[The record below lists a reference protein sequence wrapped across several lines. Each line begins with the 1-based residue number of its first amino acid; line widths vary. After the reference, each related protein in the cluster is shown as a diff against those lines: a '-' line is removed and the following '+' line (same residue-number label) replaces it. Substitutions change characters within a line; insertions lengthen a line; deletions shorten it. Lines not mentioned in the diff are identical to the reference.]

1 MARSESSKIER
12 IQGLP
17 MFDSVGRRGLGKLAQ
32 ACDEL
37 DFAPGYT
44 LITEGK
50 TNTELFV
57 VESGVASVSVG
68 GELVAE
74 IIEGQ
79 AVGELAFFDPGPA
92 TATVTAKEPMSVLV
106 IPHNFQR
113 DLAAGRQPE
122 LQLNIDATLVSQAF
136 IGAGY
141 ITQIVNGEVADEVG
155 LMFNL
160 NGAYYSWWGGVILL
174 WIAAALTLVT
184 GLDYFR
190 KSMPFLRET
199 GES

>member
-106 IPHNFQR
+106 IPHNRLQSIIDDTPEILESVVR
-113 DLAAGRQPE
+113 DLAGR
-122 LQLNIDATLVSQAF
+122 LRRMDARQRYQSQSK
-136 IGAGY
+136 
-141 ITQIVNGEVADEVG
+141 D
-155 LMFNL
+155 
-160 NGAYYSWWGGVILL
+160 
-174 WIAAALTLVT
+174 
-184 GLDYFR
+184 
-190 KSMPFLRET
+190 
-199 GES
+199 